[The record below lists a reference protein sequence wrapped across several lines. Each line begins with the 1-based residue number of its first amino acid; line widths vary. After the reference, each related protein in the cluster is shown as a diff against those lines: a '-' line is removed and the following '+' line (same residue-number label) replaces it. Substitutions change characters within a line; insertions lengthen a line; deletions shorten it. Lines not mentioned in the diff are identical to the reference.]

1 MAAPMPQREA
11 LTSFGNLKMMTTT
24 YRRRSLRYHYYA
36 AGMFVLLCLNACTE
50 TDVPEQPS
58 GSHSVRLQVAPP
70 TDGSNHTTSGT
81 RAAVEQWN
89 NTTVAL
95 AYHTGDASPY
105 AKKVDLLIPAG
116 SGTGSIS
123 LETGLDYPSGTTPFY
138 LRGYYPATTA
148 PDAIGHVTYDLSA
161 GDIDLMASQEMKGT
175 RDAAKMVD
183 TDGGEVM
190 KFRHLL
196 TRVTFD
202 LMAIEGQTVSKKV
215 AGIRIVPK
223 TSSESLG
230 MKYAVLDLAQPISA
244 TNPNFLTA
252 GNIEHRSAAGY
263 DIPAYDT
270 SRGKQR
276 IDLMFRPDVPFD
288 VYVIYVKDGND
299 VAVKA
304 DFSAST
310 ELTTLCSG
318 GGTAGTR
325 YLINLNFYSEY
336 VIKGETTDWDK
347 VTGDASMG
355 HKDEIIDYTQPEY
368 EDANCYMLH
377 PKEKGNRIY
386 LIPVSRIN
394 AYWNGTAAGY
404 GKSSAPLTSG
414 KSWYASVLWSDMT
427 EITTSTPIKVSG
439 TFTGTRTNDYFK
451 VTIPAGTEPGNFVV
465 AVKDAS
471 GTILWSWHLWVTNYD
486 PDTWLATKP
495 SVAAK
500 TSYDVTGGQVQSY
513 GGTMWESESGA
524 LYRKVMMDRNL
535 GSIADS
541 YSAAVS
547 TAASETSLGQL
558 YYQFGR
564 KDPFPTSLD
573 GTSTLKLTGLGTF
586 PTPAAGGAVSIA
598 TSVNNPT
605 TFYIYSG
612 NWTSDANGTD
622 YLWNDPNVSVSSGA
636 KSIYDPCPVGWRLP
650 LFGTWSDFSTAT
662 FPWQPSPAGRVYN
675 NSTVFYAVAGG
686 RNSSSG
692 GLNLVGTEGYYWS
705 ATPDSDT
712 IGQNLRFSSSIVY
725 PQSYSSYRAAGFPVR
740 CSQE

>member
-1 MAAPMPQREA
+1 MNDMKNSILHHFCTAGIFA
-11 LTSFGNLKMMTTT
+11 LLS
-24 YRRRSLRYHYYA
+24 
-36 AGMFVLLCLNACTE
+36 LNACTE

-58 GSHSVRLQVAPP
+58 SSHSVRLQVAPP
-70 TDGSNHTTSGT
+70 TDGSNHTISGT
-81 RAAVEQWN
+81 RAAVEIWN

-175 RDAAKMVD
+175 RDVPKMVD

-190 KFRHLL
+190 QFRHLL

-202 LMAIEGQTVSKKV
+202 LMAIEGQTVTKKV

-223 TSSESLG
+223 AGSESLG

-288 VYVIYVKDGND
+288 VYVIYVKDGSD

-310 ELTTLCSG
+310 ELTALCNSG
-318 GGTAGTR
+318 GIAGTR
-325 YLINLNFYSEY
+325 YLVNLNFYSEHI
-336 VIKGETTDWDK
+336 IKGETTDWDK

-355 HKDEIIDYTQPEY
+355 HEADEIIDYTQPQY
-368 EDANCYMLH
+368 DDANSYMLH

-394 AYWNGTAAGY
+394 AYWNGKGDGY
-404 GKSSAPLTSG
+404 GKLSSALLTAG
-414 KSWYASVLWSDMT
+414 TTWYASVLWSDMT
-427 EITTSTPIKVSG
+427 EITTATPIATSG
-439 TFTGTRTNDYFK
+439 IYKENRRQDYFSVKIPTGTPT
-451 VTIPAGTEPGNFVV
+451 GNFVV
-465 AVKDAS
+465 KVTSDAE
-471 GTILWSWHLWVTNYD
+471 GKNILWSWHMWVTNYD

-495 SVAAK
+495 SVSAK

-524 LYRKVMMDRNL
+524 LYGKVIMDRYL

-547 TAASETSLGQL
+547 TAASETSRGQL
-558 YYQFGR
+558 HYQFGR

-573 GTSTLKLTGLGTF
+573 GTNTIQFDGSSGIF
-586 PTPAAGGAVSIA
+586 PALASGMVTIA
-598 TSVNNPT
+598 TSVHNPT
-605 TFYIYSG
+605 TFYTYYGS
-612 NWTSDANGTD
+612 WTDDA
-622 YLWNDPNVSVSSGA
+622 YRVKSLWNDTNVPDNSDA
-636 KSIYDPCPVGWRLP
+636 KSFYDPCPVGWRLP
-650 LFGTWSDFSTAT
+650 LNGTWDDFSTVT
-662 FPWQPSPAGRVYN
+662 TSWQSSPAGRTY
-675 NSTVFYAVAGG
+675 NSTVFYAASGE
-686 RNSSSG
+686 RYYSSG
-692 GLNLVGTEGYYWS
+692 SLDRVGTGGYGWS
-705 ATPDSDT
+705 ATLST
-712 IGQNLRFSSSIVY
+712 GIAGYHFGFISSGFAAHTYSFM
-725 PQSYSSYRAAGFPVR
+725 SYGLSVR

>member
-1 MAAPMPQREA
+1 MKRLYFIPL
-11 LTSFGNLKMMTTT
+11 LT
-24 YRRRSLRYHYYA
+24 
-36 AGMFVLLCLNACTE
+36 AGIFALLCLGSCTAADE
-50 TDVPEQPS
+50 ADGFS

-70 TDGSNHTTSGT
+70 TDGSNYTTSGT

-105 AKKVDLLIPAG
+105 AQKVDLVIPAG

-202 LMAIEGQTVSKKV
+202 LMAIEGQTITKKV

-223 TSSESLG
+223 AGSESLG
-230 MKYAVLDLAQPISA
+230 MKYAVLDLSQSISA

-276 IDLMFRPDVPFD
+276 IDLMFRPEVPFD
-288 VYVIYVKDGND
+288 VYVIYVKDGSD

-318 GGTAGTR
+318 GGAAGTR

-355 HKDEIIDYTQPEY
+355 HNDNLIDYTDKGEY
-368 EDANCYMLH
+368 DNCYMLH
-377 PKEKGNRIY
+377 PDVAGGKTREYRIPIGRINEYWTGTADGYGHSTANGNTYDGYELEPDEAWSAYVLWTDLTEIPTTTSIATSGTYKGNH
-386 LIPVSRIN
+386 
-394 AYWNGTAAGY
+394 
-404 GKSSAPLTSG
+404 K
-414 KSWYASVLWSDMT
+414 K
-427 EITTSTPIKVSG
+427 
-439 TFTGTRTNDYFK
+439 DYFTVK
-451 VTIPAGTEPGNFVV
+451 IPAGTPAGNFVV

-471 GTILWSWHLWVTNYD
+471 NHILWSWHLWVTDYD

-500 TSYDVTGGQVQSY
+500 TSYDVTGGQVDSY
-513 GGTMWESESGA
+513 SGTMWESESGA
-524 LYRKVMMDRNL
+524 LYGKVMMDR
-535 GSIADS
+535 
-541 YSAAVS
+541 Y
-547 TAASETSLGQL
+547 LGQSSPSTGNNL
-558 YYQFGR
+558 FYQFGR
-564 KDPFPTSLD
+564 KDPFPT
-573 GTSTLKLTGLGTF
+573 TGLDRIWGV
-586 PTPAAGGAVSIA
+586 VSPVTIVN
-598 TSVNNPT
+598 SVNNPT
-605 TFYIYSG
+605 TYFGYSS
-612 NWTSDANGTD
+612 NYWISDAKGIN

-636 KSIYDPCPVGWRLP
+636 KSIYDPCPVGWRVP
-650 LFGTWSDFSTAT
+650 LNGTWSDFSTST
-662 FPWQPSPAGRVYN
+662 TSWQDSPAGRVYN
-675 NSTVFYAVAGG
+675 TTNSTVFYAASGKRLFESGALFGVETDGG
-686 RNSSSG
+686 C
-692 GLNLVGTEGYYWS
+692 WS
-705 ATPDSDT
+705 ATPYQFPTDDT
-712 IGQNLRFSSSIVY
+712 RARNMSF
-725 PQSYSSYRAAGFPVR
+725 YSSGVYSYGNNDPIRTYGFSVR